1 MNLNPFARLPKSW
14 TNDSALGWAEIIDL
28 LRDKGENV
36 QVEAVGTFEHNDRI
50 SPVDPP
56 VPKTR
61 PAEGATISSAATQA
75 VRDLV
80 GKDHMDLLPPEAI
93 ELDLL
98 DSDVIPTLIAGVLR
112 GSNVNEFLERLGV
125 LACTGM
131 RWTLYAINFSSRNV
145 SGKGKAKI
153 LEDSQFSSMLRQVYF
168 DERYAELAIRV
179 AYQVFWHSGERQL
192 SCSYI

>member
-36 QVEAVGTFEHNDRI
+36 QVEAVGTFEHSVKI
-50 SPVDPP
+50 FPVDPP
-56 VPKTR
+56 VPEKPEKLVTV
-61 PAEGATISSAATQA
+61 SSPHMRA

-80 GKDHMDLLPPEAI
+80 GKDHTDLLPPEAI

-131 RWTLYAINFSSRNV
+131 RWTYICYQLFFTKCFR
-145 SGKGKAKI
+145 KGQS
-153 LEDSQFSSMLRQVYF
+153 EDSRGQPVFF
-168 DERYAELAIRV
+168 DASTSLFR
-179 AYQVFWHSGERQL
+179 
-192 SCSYI
+192 